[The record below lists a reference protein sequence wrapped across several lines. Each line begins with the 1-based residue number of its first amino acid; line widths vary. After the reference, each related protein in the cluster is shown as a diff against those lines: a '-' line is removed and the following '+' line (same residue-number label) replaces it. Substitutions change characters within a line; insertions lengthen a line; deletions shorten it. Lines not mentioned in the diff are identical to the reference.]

1 MQNKKK
7 LALEIL
13 EEQSEEA
20 TEKNDDTML
29 SGNDSFN
36 NGEFSPAK
44 ASLRNVDE
52 QVVVEMEKPEDI
64 EHFSSRMT
72 AGQRD

>member
-36 NGEFSPAK
+36 NG
-44 ASLRNVDE
+44 
-52 QVVVEMEKPEDI
+52 
-64 EHFSSRMT
+64 
-72 AGQRD
+72 